1 MHLIEQHEN
10 SPLESESELR
20 AYFEDACKP
29 REQWRVGTEREIIGV
44 RTRADALG
52 AAPAYGGDD
61 GLRAV
66 LDRLAARGDWKP
78 ILEGEHIIALVRE
91 DAQVSYEPGGQLE
104 LAARPLVHT
113 RELRVDM
120 DEFSDSLCASSDD
133 LDLSWLGMGFR
144 PFGTRDDVSWMPK
157 DRYVIMRSYLGPRGR
172 LAHEMMKRTATVQ
185 VNLDYS
191 DVQDA
196 AEKMRA
202 GMSVSSLMTA
212 IYAYSPIVDGADS
225 GYQSYR
231 TRIWRD
237 TDADRCGLLPLAFE
251 GGDVFARYIDWALDV
266 PMFFVYRDGYQPA
279 GGMTFRQFLR
289 RGFQGHRATMDD
301 WALHLSTLFPE
312 VRMKRFLEIRGCD
325 SGSRDMALALGPL
338 CRGFLYD
345 AAARQAATELTAGL
359 DFDQRNELWDEVAR
373 AGLRARVP
381 GTRRTAGELAREL
394 VAIAVAG
401 LERSAP
407 EELPYL
413 EPVRA
418 IVDSGRTQADA
429 LIELWNRVGG
439 DPAQIIAEVA
449 RGT

>member
-1 MHLIEQHEN
+1 MHLIEQHEI

-29 REQWRVGTEREIIGV
+29 REQWRIGTEREIIGV

-52 AAPAYGGDD
+52 APIPYDGGD

-66 LDRLAARGDWKP
+66 LDRLAARGWAP
-78 ILEGEHIIALVRE
+78 VLEGDHIIALVRG
-91 DAQVSYEPGGQLE
+91 DSQVSYEPGGQLE
-104 LAARPLVHT
+104 LAARPLV
-113 RELRVDM
+113 RSDELRADL
-120 DEFSDSLCASSDD
+120 DEFGQMLIECSEG
-133 LDLSWLGMGFR
+133 LDLGWLGMGFR

-157 DRYVIMRSYLGPRGR
+157 DRYVVMRSYLGPRGR

-191 DVQDA
+191 DVEDA
-196 AEKMRA
+196 GEKMRA
-202 GMSVSSLMTA
+202 AMSVSSILTA

-237 TDADRCGLLPLAFE
+237 TDADRCGLLPFAFD
-251 GGDVFARYIDWALDV
+251 GDDVFARYIDWALDV
-266 PMFFVYRDGYQPA
+266 PLFFVYRDGYQPA
-279 GGMTFRQFLR
+279 GGMTFRRFLR
-289 RGFQGHRATMDD
+289 EGFQGHRATMDD

-325 SGSRDMALALGPL
+325 SGSRDMALALAPL
-338 CRGFLYD
+338 CHGFLYD
-345 AAARQAATELTAGL
+345 ATARQAAIELTAGL

-373 AGLRARVP
+373 AGLRAHVP
-381 GTRRTAGELAREL
+381 GTRRTVGELAREFL
-394 VAIAVAG
+394 AIVVAG

-418 IVDSGRTQADA
+418 IVESGRTQADA

-439 DPAQIIAEVA
+439 DPAQVIAEVA